1 MRVLLTRPS
10 GDTKALGDE
19 LEAIGYEVISS
30 PLLGFEPLKTKI
42 DFDNVGALIFTSRY
56 SVRAA
61 ADGVPDSL
69 KSLPVFAVGSRT
81 AMAAKEAGFGNVITG
96 PGRAALLPAVISG
109 FPGGI
114 LGRILHLSG
123 EEVSVDVAALC
134 RKRGFEAARCPVY
147 RMTASR
153 AFTGEA
159 GRALSAGEIGAVLF
173 FSPRTADI
181 FVSLIRKAK
190 LEAKLGGATAIA
202 LSQKVASRLQPL
214 DWGEMVVASHP
225 DRAAMIE
232 ALRGLNTGN
241 RETE

>member
-1 MRVLLTRPS
+1 MRVLLTRPES
-10 GDTKALGDE
+10 DAKALGDE
-19 LEAIGYEVISS
+19 LEAIGYQVISS
-30 PLLGFEPLKTKI
+30 PLLSFEPLEARI
-42 DFDNVGALIFTSRY
+42 DIKDVGALIFTSRY
-56 SVRAA
+56 GVRAA
-61 ADGVPDSL
+61 VDGVPDSL

-81 AMAAKEAGFGNVITG
+81 AMAAKEAGFENVITG

-109 FPGGI
+109 FPGRI
-114 LGRILHLSG
+114 LGRIIHLSG

-134 RKRGFEAARCPVY
+134 RKKGFEAARYPVY

-159 GRALSAGEIGAVLF
+159 GRALCAGEIGAVLF

-190 LEAKLGGATAIA
+190 LEAELGGATAVA
-202 LSQKVASRLQPL
+202 LSQTVASRLQPL
-214 DWGEMVVASHP
+214 DWGEMVVAPHP
-225 DRAAMIE
+225 DRAAMIG
-232 ALRGLNTGN
+232 ALRGLKAGT